1 MNRIILIGNGF
12 DLAHGLKTSYKN
24 FLDDYWQ
31 KWFTR
36 LCDCKDYQISDEFYH
51 FEVKNGDDLEVREEI
66 RHLLYLF
73 IMHLNT
79 NMTLEQIRANEH
91 IEIKSFEDISQLCT
105 RLNEFQEK
113 IQNSP
118 CRIRHEFVSQL
129 FAEIHNPYNDKWVD
143 IENEYYQLLS
153 KTYHGKYSEYET
165 AEDLNTELN
174 VIKERLKEYLTKI
187 QDEKITDELFNEQIK
202 KIIFESVNLQDI
214 SMGGQDLFWK
224 DFSIQISELAGGMCA
239 AEIEDEMRNHPEYN
253 VMNTPEE
260 AFRAMMKDKLS
271 KGQLTDFLPPN
282 RTLLLNFNYTN
293 TAEKLYAKS
302 DGTNCE
308 LIHIHGE
315 LNNPDNPIIFGYG
328 DEMNE
333 DYKKI
338 VDLNNNGY
346 LENIKSIRY
355 LETDNYRNLLSFIDS
370 APFQIYI
377 MGHSCGNSDRTLL
390 NTLFEHKNCISIKPY
405 YYQKEDG
412 TDNYIDIIQNIS
424 RDFKDMTLMRDR
436 VVNKRYCQP
445 LIAH

>member
-51 FEVKNGDDLEVREEI
+51 FEVKNGDDLEIREEI

-239 AEIEDEMRNHPEYN
+239 A
-253 VMNTPEE
+253 
-260 AFRAMMKDKLS
+260 
-271 KGQLTDFLPPN
+271 G
-282 RTLLLNFNYTN
+282 
-293 TAEKLYAKS
+293 
-302 DGTNCE
+302 
-308 LIHIHGE
+308 
-315 LNNPDNPIIFGYG
+315 
-328 DEMNE
+328 
-333 DYKKI
+333 
-338 VDLNNNGY
+338 
-346 LENIKSIRY
+346 
-355 LETDNYRNLLSFIDS
+355 
-370 APFQIYI
+370 
-377 MGHSCGNSDRTLL
+377 
-390 NTLFEHKNCISIKPY
+390 
-405 YYQKEDG
+405 
-412 TDNYIDIIQNIS
+412 
-424 RDFKDMTLMRDR
+424 
-436 VVNKRYCQP
+436 
-445 LIAH
+445 